1 MAKELSKKEI
11 KEQKKKNKD
20 KKSFGKDFKS
30 ELKKV
35 VWPKPTELLKST
47 VAVIAIVILISVIV
61 FCLDFAF
68 EAMNK
73 YGIDKLKNSVQTT
86 QEQNN
91 ADEETENNNEE
102 NAEIEDNSDQTQES
116 DAQTNDAVVDQ
127 AGNTEATSE
136 NNVQE

>member
-35 VWPKPTELLKST
+35 VWPKPAELFKST

-61 FCLDFAF
+61 FCLDFVF

-73 YGIDKLKNSVQTT
+73 YGIDKLKIQFKQRKNKIIQLKKLKIIAKKILNKHG
-86 QEQNN
+86 EQ
-91 ADEETENNNEE
+91 
-102 NAEIEDNSDQTQES
+102 
-116 DAQTNDAVVDQ
+116 DAQTDNNGAEQ
-127 AGNTEATSE
+127 ADNTEATE

>member
-11 KEQKKKNKD
+11 KEQKKKSKD

-35 VWPKPTELLKST
+35 VWPKPAELFKST
-47 VAVIAIVILISVIV
+47 VAVIAIVVLISVIV

-73 YGIDKLKNSVQTT
+73 YGIDKLKNSVQSTE
-86 QEQNN
+86 EQNN
-91 ADEETENNNEE
+91 TDEETENNSGE
-102 NAEIEDNSDQTQES
+102 NAETES
-116 DAQTNDAVVDQ
+116 NTNQ
-127 AGNTEATSE
+127 ARRARYYTNIK
-136 NNVQE
+136 

>member
-11 KEQKKKNKD
+11 KEQKKKSKD

-35 VWPKPTELLKST
+35 VWPKPAELFKST
-47 VAVIAIVILISVIV
+47 VAVIAIVVLISVIV

-73 YGIDKLKNSVQTT
+73 YGIDKLKNSVQSTE
-86 QEQNN
+86 EQNN
-91 ADEETENNNEE
+91 TDEETENNSGE
-102 NAEIEDNSDQTQES
+102 NAETES
-116 DAQTNDAVVDQ
+116 NTNQ
-127 AGNTEATSE
+127 ARRARYYTNRK
-136 NNVQE
+136 